1 MNVPKLRFKE
11 FNESWKQIT
20 LGGFIFERSEIS
32 NNDLLPICSLTIEK
46 GVTSKTDRYEREHLV
61 SDTDSAYKLVKK
73 GDFAY
78 NPMNLRFGAIAKYSG
93 ENPVRVSKYYNVF
106 YCDTSVDS
114 SFFEIYFKTTKMLG
128 FYDKMST
135 GSLVEKKRVHFS
147 DFLKF
152 KIPFPSLSEQ
162 IKIASFLTAID
173 EKITQLTQKYDLLKQ
188 YKKGVMQQIFSQKL
202 RFKDED
208 GREFPEWD
216 NISLIELAGKN
227 KKLFDDGDWI
237 ESEFITNSG
246 VRLIQTGNIGIGNF
260 IDKELKKYISDDSFS
275 KLKCKEIFPGDI
287 LICRLAEPAGR
298 ACICSNTNDVK
309 VITSVDVTIFRPLE
323 KIANRRYLINFFC
336 TPEWFDNVTK
346 MCGGSTRTRIA
357 RGALG
362 KIQVRI
368 PSLCEQTK
376 IANFLTAI
384 DDKIIHTK
392 TQLDAVKLYKK
403 GLLQQ
408 MFV

>member
-1 MNVPKLRFKE
+1 
-11 FNESWKQIT
+11 
-20 LGGFIFERSEIS
+20 
-32 NNDLLPICSLTIEK
+32 
-46 GVTSKTDRYEREHLV
+46 
-61 SDTDSAYKLVKK
+61 
-73 GDFAY
+73 
-78 NPMNLRFGAIAKYSG
+78 
-93 ENPVRVSKYYNVF
+93 
-106 YCDTSVDS
+106 
-114 SFFEIYFKTTKMLG
+114 
-128 FYDKMST
+128 
-135 GSLVEKKRVHFS
+135 
-147 DFLKF
+147 
-152 KIPFPSLSEQ
+152 
-162 IKIASFLTAID
+162 
-173 EKITQLTQKYDLLKQ
+173 
-188 YKKGVMQQIFSQKL
+188 MQQIFSQKL

-208 GREFPEWD
+208 GREFPEWES
-216 NISLIELAGKN
+216 ISLIELAGRN

-237 ESEFITNSG
+237 ESEFIRNSG

-260 IDKELKKYISDDSFS
+260 IDKELKKYISDDSFN

-298 ACICSNTNDVK
+298 ACIYPNTNDVK
-309 VITSVDVTIFRPLE
+309 AITSVDVTIFRPLE
-323 KIANRRYLINFFC
+323 TIANRRYLVNFFC

-384 DDKIIHTK
+384 DDKITHTQ

-408 MFV
+408 LFV